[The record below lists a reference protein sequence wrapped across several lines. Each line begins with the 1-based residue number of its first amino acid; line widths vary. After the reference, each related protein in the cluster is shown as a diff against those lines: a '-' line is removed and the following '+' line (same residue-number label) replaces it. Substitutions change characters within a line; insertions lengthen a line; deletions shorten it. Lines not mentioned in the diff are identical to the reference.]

1 MQSQHKPRREV
12 WRQQGC
18 VSSLFHLSLG
28 VSVVVKWDQSWKE
41 GFSPSC
47 FSEADSFKISL
58 VTAP

>member
-28 VSVVVKWDQSWKE
+28 VSVAVKWDQSWKE
-41 GFSPSC
+41 GFFPSC
-47 FSEADSFKISL
+47 LSEADSF
-58 VTAP
+58 